1 MPLHCSWDLW
11 QNANLRTDFD
21 VGTFVSRSL
30 RSLTTAHENCK
41 YDDRDKQFW
50 ISADLDLSFSSKGS
64 TRWCDHF
71 TLVMEIL
78 TLAFGGVVADVR
90 THTPECPKGPESF
103 KACYTGDPNTW
114 DVLGR
119 QSHFKSKIQEIKAC
133 NTIWLSYQ
141 GLELKWR
148 WAQCTRWLKPLQC

>member
-1 MPLHCSWDLW
+1 MMTGTSNFGFPL
-11 QNANLRTDFD
+11 
-21 VGTFVSRSL
+21 
-30 RSLTTAHENCK
+30 ECK
-41 YDDRDKQFW
+41 HN
-50 ISADLDLSFSSKGS
+50 DLDLSFSSKGS
-64 TRWCDHF
+64 TRWSDHF

-114 DVLGR
+114 EVLGR
-119 QSHFKSKIQEIKAC
+119 QSHFKSNKIQEIKAC